1 MEKTLLFYEKDDY
14 YDFKDSKALEGYSI
28 VSIAKLFHN
37 LSLIAEVDVDSEIID
52 LSALTEYN
60 SIQSIMEQVI
70 SQFNGVPIFICD
82 ISKREKLEYELR
94 FIFDDFENIDK
105 NSFIKKE
112 RKIQTINDSKHL
124 VTKKHKKI
132 IDLDNDELI
141 IFFDEFKNK
150 LYGHSKFKNDFQEQ
164 INTFRVF
171 NKLGEHKILSL
182 FLMGESGVGKT
193 EVARVIFDCL
203 KGEKKL
209 AKINFGNYSNEFSLS
224 SLIGSARGYTG
235 SEDGEIFMKV
245 RETDVGVLLIDE
257 FEKSNASL
265 FNYFLNVLET
275 GIMESSLGEQMDL
288 NGFLII
294 FTSNI
299 SKEDFKKRIS
309 PELRSRF
316 DYKCMFTLLS
326 DLDKRKYIE
335 FRAERIRKKMNSE
348 FNTELGDTLKNHLLS
363 TVNVSSYKNMR
374 DINKQIKKEF
384 LFYLSTLIESET
396 KSLL

>member
-299 SKEDFKKRIS
+299 SKEDFKKG
-309 PELRSRF
+309 F
-316 DYKCMFTLLS
+316 HQNYGQ
-326 DLDKRKYIE
+326 DLTI
-335 FRAERIRKKMNSE
+335 
-348 FNTELGDTLKNHLLS
+348 
-363 TVNVSSYKNMR
+363 NVCLHY
-374 DINKQIKKEF
+374 
-384 LFYLSTLIESET
+384 
-396 KSLL
+396 

>member
-1 MEKTLLFYEKDDY
+1 MENTLLFYEKDDY
-14 YDFKDSKALEGYSI
+14 YDFKDSKVLEGYSI
-28 VSIAKLFHN
+28 ISIAKLFHN
-37 LSLIAEVDVDSEIID
+37 LSLIPEFDVNSEIID

-60 SIQSIMEQVI
+60 SVQSIMEQVI
-70 SQFNGVPIFICD
+70 SQFNEIPIFICD
-82 ISKREKLEYELR
+82 VSKREKLEYELR
-94 FIFDDFENIDK
+94 FIFDAFEDVDK
-105 NSFIKKE
+105 TSFIKKKRE
-112 RKIQTINDSKHL
+112 IHL
-124 VTKKHKKI
+124 IDKDKQLVSKKHRKI
-132 IDLDNDELI
+132 IDLDNNELAN
-141 IFFDEFKNK
+141 FFNEFRSK
-150 LYGHSKFKNDFQEQ
+150 LYGHPKFKADFQEQ
-164 INTFRVF
+164 VNTFRVF

-193 EVARVIFDCL
+193 EVARTIFNCL

-288 NGFLII
+288 NGFIII

-316 DYKCMFTLLS
+316 DYKCMFTLL
-326 DLDKRKYIE
+326 DNLDKKNYIE
-335 FRAERIRKKMNSE
+335 FRAERIRKKVSIEYNI
-348 FNTELGDTLKNHLLS
+348 ELGQELKNHLLS
-363 TVNVSSYKNMR
+363 KINVSSYKNMR

-384 LFYLSTLIESET
+384 LNYLPIFLYNR
-396 KSLL
+396 K